1 MREMKESMMDVF
13 QVAALERAARA
24 LSLEVTS
31 ATEAHRRVVRV
42 WQGKAGDVLLLEA
55 VQRTEDANMFYD
67 VRADDSVR
75 L

>member
-1 MREMKESMMDVF
+1 MKQAMMDVF
-13 QVAALERAARA
+13 QVEAIEGEARA
-24 LSLEVTS
+24 RNLTVTS

-42 WQGKAGDVLLLEA
+42 WKGKAGDVLLLEA
-55 VQRTEDANMFYD
+55 VQRPEDANLLYD